1 MKFVDE
7 AVIDIA
13 AGNGG
18 AGCMSFRRE
27 KCIPFGGPNGGNGG
41 KGGSIWFVGDRNLN
55 TLIDYRY
62 ARRHE
67 ARNGESGRGS
77 DQFGAASDDI
87 VLRVPVGTI
96 IKDFETDQILAE
108 LIEPDVP
115 VLLCKGGDG
124 GFGNLHYKTS
134 TNRAPRQH
142 TPGWPGEEKK
152 VRLEL
157 RVLADVGLLGM
168 PNAGKSTLITAISNA
183 RPKIADYPFT
193 TLHPNLGVV
202 RVGPEKSFVVADIPG
217 LIEGAA
223 EGAGLGHQFL
233 RHLQRTRL
241 LLHVIDMAP
250 FDDVDPVQQAKAL
263 ALELKKYDPELAAKP
278 RWLVLNKLDMVPVDE
293 RAARVKDIVKRLK
306 WKGPVFEISALAR
319 EGLQPMLHAIYEHV
333 HAQVV
338 QPAPPVDPRFDE
350 SAQVGVSPVANE
362 PVKAAKSTKSAK
374 AARADDDEPVDPRFA
389 PIDPEFE
396 TELAAPA
403 APIAPARRRSRA
415 S

>member
-55 TLIDYRY
+55 TLIDYRFN
-62 ARRHE
+62 RRHE

-77 DQFGAASDDI
+77 DQFGAASEEI

-108 LIEPDVP
+108 LLEPDVP

-124 GFGNLHYKTS
+124 GFGNMHYKTS

-142 TPGWPGEEKK
+142 TPGWPGEQKK

-202 RVGPEKSFVVADIPG
+202 RVAPEKSFVVADIPG

-278 RWLVLNKLDMVPVDE
+278 RWLVLNKLDMVPLDDRV
-293 RAARVKDIVKRLK
+293 ARVKDIVKRLK

-319 EGLQPMLHAIYEHV
+319 EGLQPMLHAIFEHV
-333 HAQVV
+333 HAQVE
-338 QPAPPVDPRFDE
+338 QPAPPVDPRFE
-350 SAQVGVSPVANE
+350 AGAPAVAPVVDE
-362 PVKAAKSTKSAK
+362 PVRPVRAARKVAK
-374 AARADDDEPVDPRFA
+374 AAQADNDEPVDPRFA
-389 PIDPEFE
+389 PIELE
-396 TELAAPA
+396 TEAVAPA
-403 APIAPARRRSRA
+403 AAPARRRTRA
-415 S
+415 A

>member
-41 KGGSIWFVGDRNLN
+41 KGGSVWFLADRNLN

-62 ARRHE
+62 NRRHE
-67 ARNGESGRGS
+67 ARNGEAGRGS
-77 DQFGAASDDI
+77 DQFGAAADDV
-87 VLRVPVGTI
+87 VLRVPVGTM

-108 LIEPDVP
+108 LVEPDVP

-134 TNRAPRQH
+134 TNRAPRQK

-217 LIEGAA
+217 LIEGAS

-241 LLHVIDMAP
+241 LLHVVDLAP
-250 FDDVDPVQQAKAL
+250 FDEGVDPVKQAKAIV
-263 ALELKKYDPELAAKP
+263 AELKKYDPALHAKP
-278 RWLVLNKLDMVPVDE
+278 RWLVLNKLDMVPAGE
-293 RAARVKDIVKRLK
+293 REARVGEIVRRLR
-306 WKGPVFEISALAR
+306 WKGPLFQISALTHAGLDPLVRAVYAHVAR
-319 EGLQPMLHAIYEHV
+319 EQRALPGV
-333 HAQVV
+333 R
-338 QPAPPVDPRFDE
+338 DPRF
-350 SAQVGVSPVANE
+350 
-362 PVKAAKSTKSAK
+362 
-374 AARADDDEPVDPRFA
+374 
-389 PIDPEFE
+389 
-396 TELAAPA
+396 
-403 APIAPARRRSRA
+403 
-415 S
+415 